1 MRKYTYHKTGRPN
14 TALPPRLAVID
25 PVCLDILYSRGIKTP
40 KEMEAFLFP
49 SLTNSIRSHPALL
62 DTDKAVL
69 VLKDAVAHSQEVVI
83 YHDYDVDGITAGVTA
98 MSALKTLGVPV
109 HCYCNDRVT
118 GGFGINAAGVDEIM
132 ARWPDTK
139 VLLTVDNGISGF
151 EGVKRAKELGLRVI
165 VTDHHMPDGHG
176 LPDADAVIDHKR
188 PDEPADQDKN
198 CCGAGV
204 IWKVMLELYIQL
216 GRSVEPVMDLLD
228 YVALGTV
235 ADVVPL
241 VGDNR
246 AIVQEGLKRI
256 NAGTRPFFR
265 VFSEVF
271 DRQHIDSMTIA
282 FKLAPMVNAV
292 SRMGHDASK
301 LIDLF
306 TATDREEI
314 KAGLIALDDINEA
327 RKEETKQESDLVKAG
342 VGETPA
348 GAIVFNSAQ
357 LKEGIVGI
365 VAGQLKEEY
374 TLPSVVLAQDHN
386 GDWKGSARSPEGFDL
401 KNALDQCS
409 DYLLSYGGHAKA
421 AGLTVR
427 ASDLDAFKAKFT
439 GLALEAAGD
448 KGFTEPVP
456 IDIVLPASAYTESMV
471 NQLTILEP
479 FGEGF
484 PQPLFGLT
492 AQITGT
498 RYMGQERQHVK
509 YQDASGLS
517 VIQWNNGEAARAR
530 KAPPRK
536 FVGYPGLN
544 VFRGETSVQFIAEA

>member
-1 MRKYTYHKTGRPN
+1 MRKYTYNKVDRPN
-14 TALPPRLAVID
+14 TILPPRLAAVD
-25 PVCLDILYSRGIKTP
+25 PVCLDILYSRGIRTP
-40 KEMEAFLFP
+40 KEMESFLFP
-49 SLTNSIRSHPALL
+49 SLTSCIRSHPALL
-62 DTDKAVL
+62 DTDKAIRI
-69 VLKDAVAHSQEVVI
+69 LKDAVEQRQELVI
-83 YHDYDVDGITAGVTA
+83 YHDYDVDGVTAGVTA
-98 MSALKTLGVPV
+98 MSALKNLGVPV

-118 GGFGINAAGVDEIM
+118 GGFGINAAGVDELM
-132 ARWPDTK
+132 SRWPNTK

-151 EGVKRAKELGLRVI
+151 EGVRRAKELGLRVI
-165 VTDHHMPDGHG
+165 VTDHHMPDGG
-176 LPDADAVIDHKR
+176 RLPGADAVVDHKR
-188 PDEPADQDKN
+188 ADEPETQDKN

-216 GRSVEPVMDLLD
+216 GRSVEPVMELLD

-271 DRQHIDSMTIA
+271 DRQHIDSMAIS

-306 TATDREEI
+306 VTTNQDELR
-314 KAGLIALDDINEA
+314 AGLIAMDEINEA
-327 RKEETKQESDLVKAG
+327 RKEETKWESDLVKAA
-342 VGETPA
+342 VGKPT
-348 GAIVFNSAQ
+348 GAIVFNSPQ

-365 VAGQLKEEY
+365 VAGQLKEEFI
-374 TLPSVVLAQDHN
+374 LPSVVLAQDQN

-409 DYLLSYGGHAKA
+409 AYLLSYGGHAKA

-427 ASDLDAFKAKFT
+427 AGDLDTFRAKFMN
-439 GLALEAAGD
+439 LALEAAGD
-448 KGFTEPVP
+448 NGFTEPVP

-484 PQPLFGLT
+484 PRPLFGLT

-498 RYMGQERQHVK
+498 RYMGQESQHVK

-530 KAPPRK
+530 TAPPRK
-536 FVGYPGLN
+536 FVGYPSLN
-544 VFRGETSVQFIAEA
+544 VFRGETTIQFIAES